1 MQTIKNAL
9 LHQLYVPRTLLIRY
23 TVCTI
28 QYFSRIGVSNECGN
42 VLKNKQIHFHIY
54 SNLQCSRVSI
64 KLINSAIQSIS
75 NS

>member
-42 VLKNKQIHFHIY
+42 VLKK
-54 SNLQCSRVSI
+54 
-64 KLINSAIQSIS
+64 KTNSFPHLFEPSMFKSFNQAYK
-75 NS
+75 